1 MRVDVELESDGED
14 TYTLEDGGFTL
25 TTDKGDS
32 LTPNLSSAPWE
43 TPTGKLLPGDERRG
57 GLGFLVPDGAE
68 PEELRFEPVIGAE
81 VIVRWNIES

>member
-32 LTPNLSSAPWE
+32 LTPNLSSAPV
-43 TPTGKLLPGDERRG
+43 GDPDRQAPARR
-57 GLGFLVPDGAE
+57 
-68 PEELRFEPVIGAE
+68 
-81 VIVRWNIES
+81 